1 MYSNREEPPGGS
13 VNKPLLLLL
22 LLLLLTSLLLTT
34 LKTLPYIGMCIIDLS
49 KTLMYDFHHN
59 ILKRCITAKQDY
71 FSPTQTV

>member
-22 LLLLLTSLLLTT
+22 LLLLSSLLLIA

-59 ILKRCITAKQDY
+59 ILKRCITTKQDY

>member
-13 VNKPLLLLL
+13 VNKPLL

-59 ILKRCITAKQDY
+59 ILYDLKTIAML
-71 FSPTQTV
+71 